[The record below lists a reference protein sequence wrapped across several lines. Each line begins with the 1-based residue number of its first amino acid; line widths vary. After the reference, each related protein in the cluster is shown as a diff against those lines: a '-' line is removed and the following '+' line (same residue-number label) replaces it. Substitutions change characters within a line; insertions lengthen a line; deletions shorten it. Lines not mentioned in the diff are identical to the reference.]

1 MKETNLNV
9 ESVPRELFFLL
20 ELLKEEQSSHIVDM
34 QMIDWSHFLDLALHH
49 RLYPLLHQK
58 IKEMDF
64 IPSEVKKQLA
74 NYYRKNTFQMLK
86 LSAEMSWVN
95 ATFKESDIPIIFLK
109 GPNLAHDLY
118 GDLSLRTCSD
128 LDVLIPISQLKK
140 AEELLSL
147 HGYIKDDYIET
158 ILGDWSWRHH
168 HITFFH
174 KEKGVKL
181 EIHWRLNPGPAFEPS
196 FDQLWKHKRM
206 SELLKEPLYI
216 LGREDLFFFL
226 VTHGARHGWS
236 RLRWLCDI
244 QQMLKAD
251 LNWREVMKKMKKY
264 HVEKVGGQA
273 FLLAEGLLDSQLP
286 KYANRIT
293 DNKSMKLAQEAI
305 FYLENMVN
313 LHTDPVPKYV
323 SKYHGRHLFSM
334 MSPQQKCLSLISW
347 LFPYP
352 EDAETLPLPK
362 VLHFLYFPLRPIL
375 WVWRKIRRNIVSKK
389 VNIGES

>member
-9 ESVPRELFFLL
+9 ESVPKELLFLL
-20 ELLKEEQSSHIVDM
+20 ELLKEEPSIHKVDM
-34 QMIDWSHFLDLALHH
+34 EMIDWSLFLDLALHH
-49 RLYPLLHQK
+49 RLYPLIYQRL
-58 IKEMDF
+58 KEMDF

-74 NYYRKNTFQMLK
+74 NYFKRNTFQMLK
-86 LSAEMSWVN
+86 LSAEMNWVN

-128 LDVLIPISQLKK
+128 LDVLIPISELKK

-196 FDQLWKHKRM
+196 FDHLWKHKR
-206 SELLKEPLYI
+206 SSSLLKEQLYI
-216 LGREDLFFFL
+216 LGKEDLFLFL

-251 LNWREVMKKMKKY
+251 LNWREVMKKMRKY
-264 HVEKVGGQA
+264 HVGKVGAQA
-273 FLLAEGLLDSQLP
+273 FLLAEGLLDSKLP
-286 KYANRIT
+286 KYANRII
-293 DNKSMKLAQEAI
+293 DNKSIKLAQEAI
-305 FYLENMVN
+305 FYLERMVN

-323 SKYHGRHLFSM
+323 SKYHGRHLISL
-334 MSPQQKCLSLISW
+334 MSPQQKLLSMICW

-362 VLHFLYFPLRPIL
+362 LLHFLYFPLRPML
-375 WVWRKIRRNIVSKK
+375 WAWRKSRRQIVS
-389 VNIGES
+389 